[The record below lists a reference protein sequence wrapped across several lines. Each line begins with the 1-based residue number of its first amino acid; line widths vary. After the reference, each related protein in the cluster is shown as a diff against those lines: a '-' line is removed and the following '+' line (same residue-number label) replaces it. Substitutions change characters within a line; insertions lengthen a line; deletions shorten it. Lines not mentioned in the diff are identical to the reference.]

1 LIINIG
7 SEEKIGRFG
16 SVAWRAPFG
25 RQPLQLNRTAE
36 RKAESAAD
44 QAPSERTLTF
54 VGEMFCKFDSHDH
67 GYQMVNLNS
76 FIWRLFLPNFFLFI
90 DNQTKLNKIVSKKVH
105 QTS

>member
-1 LIINIG
+1 LG

-44 QAPSERTLTF
+44 QAPLQCLKCATERRVT
-54 VGEMFCKFDSHDH
+54 
-67 GYQMVNLNS
+67 
-76 FIWRLFLPNFFLFI
+76 
-90 DNQTKLNKIVSKKVH
+90 
-105 QTS
+105 